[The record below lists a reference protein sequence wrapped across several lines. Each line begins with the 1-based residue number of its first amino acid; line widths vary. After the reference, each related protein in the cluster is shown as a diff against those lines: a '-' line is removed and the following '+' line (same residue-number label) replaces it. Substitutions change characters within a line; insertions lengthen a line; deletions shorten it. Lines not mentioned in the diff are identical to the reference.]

1 MTFQTE
7 QRAIYQKVHFRCSK
21 NYVVLSQRT
30 DVIGEKGQ
38 IPTDFVKIDKRN
50 AQKGNVE
57 GVDLYFQDIMQYG
70 QNDPDPD

>member
-7 QRAIYQKVHFRCSK
+7 QRAIYQKVHFRCSN

-70 QNDPDPD
+70 